1 MLLRNRNQKE
11 KNPGIGGN
19 RVSFLLQLVMVLFF
33 PASLSA
39 QTILIPFHASWKYYA
54 GGQQPGTSWQARKFA
69 DAAWETGSAVLGYGN
84 GNEATVISFGPN
96 PKSKYISTYFRKSL
110 HLADTALFS
119 SYTANL
125 KRDDGAVV
133 YVNGIAVH
141 RSNLPAGPISY
152 ATLAATAADDGRT
165 LQPIRIDARAFRPGT
180 NVIAV
185 EVHQANARNADL
197 AFDLELLGH
206 PASEGAD
213 RSRPAVL
220 HLQRLEPAAQA
231 GNATSARFRLTFS
244 EPVRGVD
251 AGDLLLTSTGSATG
265 QIRDCRPYGNHG
277 YAFDIEVGALEGQGS
292 LRVDLKADD
301 TGIRDA
307 AGNSLQGGYTGGQG
321 YERQENTVALTRGP
335 YLQMGS
341 SAGLHLRWRTDKPSD
356 SRVEVGTRHGDYPL
370 SFGESALTREHEV
383 QIRNL
388 KPGTRYYYRFGSS
401 DQVLQ
406 AGPDNYFLTAPQAT
420 SREKV
425 RIAVFG
431 DCGTNNNEIQANT
444 LNAYLGHVGQ
454 QPADLM
460 LLLGDNA
467 YPDGT
472 DAEYQQHFFEP
483 YGSTI
488 LKNHQL
494 FPSPG
499 NHDYH
504 PTSKEERTAPYYKN
518 FSLPSQGESGGL
530 PSGSEAYYAVDW
542 GNIHF
547 ISLDSYGTERKQYL
561 YDTLGTQVSWLKKD
575 LAANTRPWVIVFWHH
590 PPYSMGNHNSDEEEH
605 LMRIRQRLLPILE
618 RHGVDL
624 VMTGHS
630 HLYERSYLLKN
641 YYGTENSFKPS
652 RHAVDTHS
660 GRYDGSDRSCPYVVT
675 KGNKKQGTVYVVAGS
690 AGQVSYVQPSWP
702 HRALPFTDL
711 EGGMLYLEVEDNRLD
726 ARYLR
731 SDGRTWD
738 RFTILQQVN
747 RNLQVEA
754 AAGSL
759 TRLSASWPGKYRWS
773 TGDTTRSIT
782 VMAGPGD
789 RYQVR
794 DLQGCLQ
801 DNFELKVPPQPV
813 QRQEISLQAESSPG
827 GGPWLFPTL
836 LRRGNPL
843 RIRAPGPAQVQ
854 VRDLAGR
861 MVWQGDLVEEA
872 AIPTGRLRAGL
883 YLVLLQQANT
893 VKTQKILVRE

>member
-1 MLLRNRNQKE
+1 MQVRGRQK
-11 KNPGIGGN
+11 KGRYQGNGGN
-19 RVSFLLQLVMVLFF
+19 RAFVLFF
-33 PASLSA
+33 LALTLGLPLPLLA
-39 QTILIPFHASWKYYA
+39 QKILIPFHSTWKYHA
-54 GGQQPGTSWQARKFA
+54 EGRPPGARWQDRKFA
-69 DAAWETGSAVLGYGN
+69 DAGWEAKPAVLGYGN

-96 PKSKYISTYFRKSL
+96 PKSKYITTYFRKSL

-133 YVNGIAVH
+133 YVNGVEVH
-141 RSNLPAGPISY
+141 RSNLPAGPVSY
-152 ATLAATAADDGRT
+152 ATLAATATDDGRT
-165 LQPIRIDARAFRPGT
+165 LQPVRLAARAFRPGT

-185 EVHQANARNADL
+185 EVHQASARNADL

-206 PASEGAD
+206 PASEKAD
-213 RSRPAVL
+213 RSPPVVL
-220 HLQRLEPAAQA
+220 HLLRQEPAAQA
-231 GNATSARFRLTFS
+231 GNASTARFRLTFS
-244 EPVRGVD
+244 EPVRGLD
-251 AGDLLLTSTGSATG
+251 AGDLLLRGTGTARG
-265 QIRDCRPYGNHG
+265 QIQDCQPYGNHG
-277 YAFDIEVGALEGQGS
+277 NAYDIGVGQLSGQGALWVEVRAG
-292 LRVDLKADD
+292 D

-307 AGNSLQGGYTGGQG
+307 AGNSLLRGYTEGQR
-321 YERQENTVALTRGP
+321 YERRDEAAALALTRGP

-341 SAGLHLRWRTDKPSD
+341 STALRLRWRTDKPTD
-356 SRVEVGTRHGDYPL
+356 SRVEVGTSHGAYPL
-370 SFGESALTREHEV
+370 SFGDSALTREHEV
-383 QIRNL
+383 QLSSL

-401 DQVLQ
+401 TQVLQ
-406 AGPDNYFLTAPQAT
+406 AGDDNYFLTAPQAG
-420 SREKV
+420 SKEKV
-425 RIAVFG
+425 RVAVFG
-431 DCGTNNNEIQANT
+431 DCGVNNNEIQANT
-444 LNAYLGHVGQ
+444 LNAYLGFVGQ
-454 QPADLM
+454 KPADLM

-467 YPDGT
+467 YDDGS
-472 DAEYQQHFFEP
+472 DAEYQQHFFAP
-483 YGSTI
+483 YGNTI

-504 PTSKEERTAPYYKN
+504 LTSKEERTAPYYKN

-605 LMRIRQRLLPILE
+605 LVRIRQRLLPILE

-641 YYGTENSFKPS
+641 YFGPENSFKAS
-652 RHAVDTHS
+652 KHAVDTNS
-660 GRYDGSDRSCPYVVT
+660 ARYDGSERSCPYVVT

-738 RFTILQQVN
+738 QFTIMQQVN
-747 RNLQVEA
+747 RRMQVTA
-754 AAGSL
+754 AAGSPATL
-759 TRLSASWPGKYRWS
+759 RASWIGNYRWS

-782 VMAGPGD
+782 VMARPGD
-789 RYQVR
+789 RFQVM
-794 DLQGCLQ
+794 DPQACLQ
-801 DNFELKVPPQPV
+801 DNFELKAAPGIA
-813 QRQEISLQAESSPG
+813 QRQEMSLPADASPAA
-827 GGPWLFPTL
+827 PWLYPTL
-836 LRRGNPL
+836 LSRGSPV
-843 RIRAPGPAQVQ
+843 RIRAPGPARVQ
-854 VRDLAGR
+854 VRDLTGR
-861 MVWQGDLVEEA
+861 PVLQTSF
-872 AIPTGRLRAGL
+872 TGEGQLETSRLRAGL
-883 YLVLLQQANT
+883 YLVLLQGDDSF
-893 VKTQKILVRE
+893 KTQKILV